1 MILRCREELISQL
14 QDQIQLFE
22 DDGAQLR
29 DQVRRYSSQ
38 SETSEICGF
47 KGLLI
52 LFSPFNHRF
61 CVSQIRQNQLR
72 HEDEI
77 MRLKEQL
84 SDAQRFVH

>member
-29 DQVRRYSSQ
+29 DQVRRDSSQ
-38 SETSEICGF
+38 SETSEICA
-47 KGLLI
+47 LQRIMI

-61 CVSQIRQNQLR
+61 CFSQIRQNQLR